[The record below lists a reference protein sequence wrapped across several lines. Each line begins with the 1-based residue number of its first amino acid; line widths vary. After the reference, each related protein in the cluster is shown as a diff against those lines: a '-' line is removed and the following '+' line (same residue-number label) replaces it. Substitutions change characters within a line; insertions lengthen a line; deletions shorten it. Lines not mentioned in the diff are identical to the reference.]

1 MKKLT
6 NFTQLKQKNTHLS
19 GCKIMHLCTIAI
31 VTVHICTV
39 TIAYAFNILLVFFLS
54 LVSALTL
61 TLTGL
66 SPCLCSHLTS
76 LPPLF
81 PHLLSLS
88 PLLSVKP
95 CLHCRRSNHA
105 FTAADSELH
114 HLFANFLCR
123 CQDSEILVGPTE
135 ATWQCDERV
144 LRRSTFAAAA
154 EENQPSKPTEVTRRW
169 TSWWTSAS
177 SKLKS

>member
-6 NFTQLKQKNTHLS
+6 NFTQLKQKNTHIS
-19 GCKIMHLCTIAI
+19 GCKIMHLYTIAT

-39 TIAYAFNILLVFFLS
+39 TITYAFNILLVFFLS
-54 LVSALTL
+54 LISALTL

-105 FTAADSELH
+105 FIAVDFELH
-114 HLFANFLCR
+114 HLFADFLYR
-123 CQDSEILVGPTE
+123 RRDFEILVGPTK
-135 ATWQCDERV
+135 ATWRCDERV
-144 LRRSTFAAAA
+144 LRRSTFAAAT
-154 EENQPSKPTEVTRRW
+154 EEDQPSKPTEATRRW
-169 TSWWTSAS
+169 T
-177 SKLKS
+177 